1 MKRGGGAEPVA
12 PLEVFHWSDQ
22 PIAFSTPA
30 DKAWTREGHQG
41 GNQQGVSFTRYEA
54 PPSRMTIAEFM
65 LTSRRDHRAEIA
77 ELLKQDIEALS
88 ARDFSRRIGLLRL
101 PLDDPLSDAEIES
114 FQRANA
120 ALDRALQEYFGGH
133 PRSAPPWVEQAI
145 REVEGLAYEV
155 ADVAPRLALSADRFT
170 LADSA
175 FVWAP
180 VERDVAGLPGLQ
192 TDYAISERSMLH
204 TGRRVFTV
212 IGMHTF
218 VFEFLG
224 RPKDLPLFE
233 RVVDSVTFPA
243 REDST
248 DSPAVR
254 Q

>member
-1 MKRGGGAEPVA
+1 
-12 PLEVFHWSDQ
+12 
-22 PIAFSTPA
+22 
-30 DKAWTREGHQG
+30 
-41 GNQQGVSFTRYEA
+41 
-54 PPSRMTIAEFM
+54 MTISEYM
-65 LTSRRDHRAEIA
+65 LTSRRDHRAHLA
-77 ELLKQDIEALS
+77 ALLQEDIEGLG
-88 ARDFSRRIGLLRL
+88 AREFSHRIGLLRL

-120 ALDRALQEYFGGH
+120 ALDRALAEYFGGH

-145 REVEGLAYEV
+145 REVEAVAYEV
-155 ADVAPRLALSADRFT
+155 PDVAPRLALSADRFT

-175 FVWAP
+175 FVSVP
-180 VERDVAGLPGLQ
+180 VEREVAGLAGLQ

-233 RVVDSVTFPA
+233 RVVDSVTFPS
-243 REDST
+243 REDTT

-254 Q
+254 R